1 MTGSGIIRAT
11 LGGKGSIGLDQGQSQ
26 RSKEKASAENQHWL
40 MTSAV
45 FPPRVLSSWE
55 KMSMTRMH
63 QQLSSRWF
71 GKLYGRGLGA
81 VRGNMAGIAVVALLA
96 ILVPLAAAQSTS
108 QLNGSVT
115 DPSGASV
122 AGAKIVLTESATG
135 FQRTATSNS
144 SGLYQFLDVPPGD
157 YKLEANAKGF
167 APFVASHLTL
177 VVKVPST
184 VPIRFQVAGT
194 QESVTVEGEAPL
206 INRTDASLGNVVES
220 NQISELPIADRN
232 VTYLLSLQPGVTY
245 LGIQSQSLQA
255 TDTRSGAV
263 NGVRSDQSNVELDG
277 IGVNDQNNGY
287 AFNSVLNVP
296 PDSVEEFRV
305 TTANSNADSGYSSGA
320 QVALVTKSGTNNF
333 HGTLYEYNR
342 NTIFSANDPFLKAS
356 QLESGES
363 NTRPKLLRNVFGASA
378 GGPILKNRFF
388 FFANYEGRRDAQGT
402 SVLDTVPSATLRTGD
417 LIYLC
422 ALNPDGSQNSQCSTG
437 NSTINGVSNVPNNY
451 YALGPQQ
458 IKQMDPEGIGVS
470 QAVLATVL
478 QQYPSPNENAGDGV
492 NILGYR
498 FASNADSS
506 YNTYITRLDYHITSN
521 GSESLFFRGQTQ
533 NFKEPQTQ
541 QFPGQPASTTILD
554 DSKGVTV
561 GLTSLLNP
569 RVIND
574 FHWGYVRQGYKD
586 AGISQYPGV
595 YLNGLTD
602 LTPFTRSITRFVP
615 VNQLSD
621 NLNWTRGNHNLQFGT
636 DLFIIRND
644 STSTQN
650 SFSDIQTNPVYL
662 NTGGIAYAGSPS
674 PLNPANNGYPAVDP
688 NFSPNYDGAI
698 AIAMGIFA
706 EGDGIY
712 NYSRNGTALAQGTP
726 ISRRF
731 AINDYEFF
739 GQDTWHVTPRLTL
752 TYGLRWVLDAPP
764 YETNGYQVAPCVE
777 AAGGGCS
784 NQNLADWFNDTAHL
798 MSQGQPANN
807 AGEVT
812 FVLGGPVNHGPS
824 LWNWDHKDFS
834 PRIAVAWAPDTGD
847 GRLAKI
853 LGHKDQFTIRGGY
866 SIVYDHFGIPVV
878 NSFDQHGSFG
888 LSTDLG
894 NPAGSVTV
902 SNAPRFTCLIP
913 GSSGQSC
920 LPTPCASLQNPGC
933 LFGPAPPGGPVT
945 PSNTAFAINW
955 GLDQS
960 VKTPYTHMF
969 NFSLQRQITSRS
981 SLQLA
986 YVGSVGHR
994 LPMQVDLAM
1003 PANPTDPAS
1012 GITYFQAAKMLS
1024 QQAAAGTDVNSIQP
1038 IPFFE
1043 NFFPGW
1049 AGMPEGNLSSQ
1060 SLSCA
1065 PGNYPANPT
1074 ATQAIYELW
1083 SCYLH
1088 NETLAL
1094 SKLDL
1099 PAAISELSPALP
1111 NSKFGPYTFFHDQFS
1126 SLYAWRNI
1134 GTSDYNAL
1142 QVTYNVRWGANLQGQ
1157 FNYTFSKSLDE
1168 ASAAQR
1174 IGPYEG
1180 TGGTGSDLNG
1190 GGIVIN
1196 AWQPLSLRGLSDFN
1210 AFHQLNA
1217 NLVYVLPF
1225 GKGQMLA
1232 SNAGSV
1238 LNYLIGGWHVSGVFR
1253 WTSGLPISVDNGP
1266 DWPTDWNIEGL
1277 AEPNGPAPVASNPK
1291 NAVVNGEDIGPDIF
1305 QNPAA
1310 AIQQYRPDWPGES
1323 GVRNN
1328 VIGDGM
1334 FDIDTGVSK
1343 NFSLGEQRRLEFS
1356 WQAFNTTNSV
1366 RYDVR
1371 GPINNEAQPSL
1382 GDNPSTFGL
1391 YTSTLT
1397 TPRFMQFALRLVF

>member
-1 MTGSGIIRAT
+1 MREMHRESSGSEFEGRYQTGGPRIRRNKRAIRIIA
-11 LGGKGSIGLDQGQSQ
+11 L
-26 RSKEKASAENQHWL
+26 
-40 MTSAV
+40 
-45 FPPRVLSSWE
+45 F
-55 KMSMTRMH
+55 
-63 QQLSSRWF
+63 
-71 GKLYGRGLGA
+71 
-81 VRGNMAGIAVVALLA
+81 ALL
-96 ILVPLAAAQSTS
+96 VPFAVAQSAS
-108 QLNGSVT
+108 QLNGNVT
-115 DPSGASV
+115 DPSGATV
-122 AGAKIVLTESATG
+122 AGAKITLTELATG
-135 FQRTATSNS
+135 LQRTTTSNA
-144 SGLYQFLDVPPGD
+144 SGLYQFLDLPPGN
-157 YKLEANAKGF
+157 YKLEANARGF
-167 APFVASHLTL
+167 APFVASNLTL
-177 VVKVPST
+177 VVKVPAT

-245 LGIQSQSLQA
+245 LGIQSQSLQD

-277 IGVNDQNNGY
+277 IQVNDQNNGY
-287 AFNSVLNVP
+287 AFFSVLNVP

-333 HGTLYEYNR
+333 HGSVYEYNR

-356 QLESGES
+356 QLESGGS
-363 NTRPKLLRNVFGASA
+363 NTAAKLLRNVFGASV

-402 SVLDTVPSATLRTGD
+402 SVLSFVPSASLRTGNVV
-417 LIYLC
+417 YLC
-422 ALNPDGSQNSQCSTG
+422 QDTTACPGG
-437 NSTINGVSNVPNNY
+437 TINGVTVQPGYNLLTPS
-451 YALGPQQ
+451 Q
-458 IKQMDPEGIGVS
+458 IKQMDPLGIGVS
-470 QAVLATVL
+470 QAVLTTVL
-478 QQYPSPNENAGDGV
+478 QQYPLPNENAGDGV

-506 YNTYITRLDYHITSN
+506 YNTYITRLDYHLTSN
-521 GSESLFFRGQTQ
+521 GSESLFFRGETQ
-533 NFKEPQTQ
+533 NFKQPQTQ
-541 QFPGQPASTTILD
+541 YFPGQPASTTLLD

-561 GLTSLLNP
+561 GLTSLLSP

-574 FHWGYVRQGYKD
+574 FHWGYIRQGTET
-586 AGISQYPGV
+586 GGLSRYPGV
-595 YLNGLTD
+595 FLNGLTD
-602 LTPFTRSITRFVP
+602 LTPFTRSLTRFVP
-615 VNQLSD
+615 ANQLSE
-621 NLNWTRGNHNLQFGT
+621 NLNWTHGNHTLQFGT

-644 STSTQN
+644 SSSTEN

-662 NTGGIAYAGSPS
+662 NTGGISNTPS
-674 PLNPANNGYPAVDP
+674 PLNPPNNINPATNQPYPSVNT
-688 NFSPNYDGAI
+688 NFGPNYDAAI

-712 NYSRNGTALAQGTP
+712 NFARNGTALAQGTP
-726 ISRRF
+726 INRRF
-731 AINDYEFF
+731 AINNYEFY

-752 TYGLRWVLDAPP
+752 TYGLRWILDAPP

-777 AAGGGCS
+777 ATRGGCT
-784 NQNLADWFNDTAHL
+784 NQNVADWFNDTRSL
-798 MSQGQPANN
+798 MNQGLPANN
-807 AGEVT
+807 AGEIT
-812 FVLGGPVNHGPS
+812 FTLGGPVNHGPG

-834 PRIAVAWAPDTGD
+834 PRIAAAWAPDTGD
-847 GRLAKI
+847 GRLAKL
-853 LGHKDQFTIRGGY
+853 LGHKDQFTVRAAY

-894 NPAGSVTV
+894 NPAGVVSV

-920 LPTPCASLQNPGC
+920 LPPPCPSLNDPGC
-933 LFGPAPPGGPVT
+933 LFGPTPSGTFPVT

-969 NFSLQRQITSRS
+969 NLSLQRQITSRS

-986 YVGSVGHR
+986 YVGSVGRR

-1003 PANPTDPAS
+1003 PADPRDPAS
-1012 GITYFQAAKMLS
+1012 GMTYFQAAKTLS
-1024 QQAAAGTDVNSIQP
+1024 QAAAANTDVNTLQP
-1038 IPFFE
+1038 VAFFE
-1043 NFFPGW
+1043 NFFPAW
-1049 AGMPEGNLSSQ
+1049 AGTSVQNALGQNNVTCATGNL
-1060 SLSCA
+1060 
-1065 PGNYPANPT
+1065 PANPT
-1074 ATQAIYELW
+1074 ATQNVYELW

-1088 NETLAL
+1088 NETFAL
-1094 SKLDL
+1094 FEMDL
-1099 PAAISELSPALP
+1099 PASITGLSPALP
-1111 NSKFGPYTFFHDQFS
+1111 NSKYGPYTFFHDQFS

-1134 GTSDYNAL
+1134 GTSAYNAL
-1142 QVTYNVRWGANLQGQ
+1142 QATYNVRLGANLQGQ

-1168 ASAAQR
+1168 ASAAER

-1217 NLVYVLPF
+1217 NLVYQLPF
-1225 GKGQMLA
+1225 GKGQRLA
-1232 SNAGSV
+1232 SNAGSL
-1238 LNYLIGGWHVSGVFR
+1238 LNNLIGGWHVSGVFR
-1253 WTSGLPISVDNGP
+1253 WTTGLPISVDNGP

-1277 AEPNGPAPVASNPK
+1277 AEPNGPAPAATNPK
-1291 NAVVNGEDIGPDIF
+1291 HAIVNGVDIGPDIF

-1310 AIQQYRPDWPGES
+1310 AITAFRPDWPGES

-1343 NFSLGEQRRLEFS
+1343 NFSFGEQRRLEFS
-1356 WQAFNTTNSV
+1356 WQAFNATNSV

-1371 GPINNEAQPSL
+1371 GPVGNEAQPSL
-1382 GDNPSTFGL
+1382 GDSPSTFGL

-1397 TPRFMQFALRLVF
+1397 TPRFMQFALRFVF

>member
-1 MTGSGIIRAT
+1 
-11 LGGKGSIGLDQGQSQ
+11 
-26 RSKEKASAENQHWL
+26 
-40 MTSAV
+40 
-45 FPPRVLSSWE
+45 
-55 KMSMTRMH
+55 MTRMH
-63 QQLSSRWF
+63 QQASGSGCDQCFNFSGRSV
-71 GKLYGRGLGA
+71 RGLTLA
-81 VRGNMAGIAVVALLA
+81 LA
-96 ILVPLAAAQSTS
+96 ILVLVPFATGQSTS
-108 QLNGSVT
+108 QLNGNVT

-122 AGAKIVLTESATG
+122 AGAKIVLTEIATG
-135 FQRTATSNS
+135 FQRTTSSNS
-144 SGLYQFLDVPPGD
+144 SGLYQFLDVPPGN
-157 YKLEANAKGF
+157 YKLRADAKGF
-167 APFVASHLTL
+167 ASFLAENVTL

-184 VPIRFQVAGT
+184 IPIRFQVAGT

-245 LGIQSQSLQA
+245 LGIQSQSLQG
-255 TDTRSGAV
+255 TDTRSGSV

-320 QVALVTKSGTNNF
+320 QVALVTKSGTNSF
-333 HGTLYEYNR
+333 HGTAYEYNR
-342 NTIFSANDPFLKAS
+342 NTIFSANDPFLKES
-356 QLESGES
+356 QLSSGES
-363 NTRPKLLRNVFGASA
+363 NTRPKLLRNVFGASV

-388 FFANYEGRRDAQGT
+388 FFANYEGRRDAEGT
-402 SVLDTVPSATLRTGD
+402 SVLDFVPSASLRAGN
-417 LIYLC
+417 LVYLC
-422 ALNPDGSQNSQCSTG
+422 RDSTACPG
-437 NSTINGVSNVPNNY
+437 GTINGVNVQPGYNLLTP
-451 YALGPQQ
+451 AQ
-458 IKQMDPEGIGVS
+458 IKQMDPDDIGISPGVMN
-470 QAVLATVL
+470 VLN
-478 QQYPSPNENAGDGV
+478 QYPLPNENAGDGV

-533 NFKEPQTQ
+533 NFKEPQQQ

-569 RVIND
+569 RLIND
-574 FHWGYVRQGYKD
+574 FHWGYVRQGTKT
-586 AGISQYPGV
+586 AGLSQDPGV

-621 NLNWTRGNHNLQFGT
+621 NMNWTRGNHNLQFGT

-662 NTGGIAYAGSPS
+662 NTGGISNTNS
-674 PLNPANNGYPAVDP
+674 PLDPANNGYPAVNT
-688 NFSPNYDGAI
+688 NFGPNYDGAI
-698 AIAMGIFA
+698 AIAMGLFA

-712 NYSRNGTALAQGTP
+712 NYTRSGAALAQGTP

-752 TYGLRWVLDAPP
+752 TYGLRWVLEAPP
-764 YETNGYQVAPCVE
+764 YETNGYQVAPCVQ

-812 FVLGGPVNHGPS
+812 FVLGGPVNHGPG

-834 PRIAVAWAPDTGD
+834 PRMAVAWAPDTGD

-902 SNAPRFTCLIP
+902 GNTFRFTCLTP

-920 LPTPCASLQNPGC
+920 LPTPCPSLQDAGC

-969 NFSLQRQITSRS
+969 NFSLQRQLSSRS

-986 YVGSVGHR
+986 YVGSVGRR

-1024 QQAAAGTDVNSIQP
+1024 EAAAVTNPATGAATPVSVTQIQP
-1038 IPFFE
+1038 IAFWE
-1043 NFFPGW
+1043 NMFPGW
-1049 AGMPEGNLSSQ
+1049 AGASTQNALAANGDLCNTPNGSPL
-1060 SLSCA
+1060 
-1065 PGNYPANPT
+1065 ANPT
-1074 ATQAIYELW
+1074 ATQNVYQLW
-1083 SCYLH
+1083 NCYVH

-1099 PAAISELSPALP
+1099 PAALASLTTPLP

-1142 QVTYNVRWGANLQGQ
+1142 QATYNVRWGANLQGQ

-1196 AWQPLSLRGLSDFN
+1196 AWQPLALRGLSDFN

-1217 NLVYVLPF
+1217 NLVYLLPF

-1238 LNYLIGGWHVSGVFR
+1238 LNELIGGWHVSGVFR

-1277 AEPNGPAPVASNPK
+1277 AEPNGPAPAATNPK
-1291 NAVVNGEDIGPDIF
+1291 NAIVSGQDIGPDIF

-1310 AIQQYRPDWPGES
+1310 AIQAYRNAWPGES

-1334 FDIDTGVSK
+1334 FDIDTGVAK
-1343 NFSLGEQRRLEFS
+1343 DFSFGEQRRLEFS

-1371 GPINNEAQPSL
+1371 GPVGNEAQPSI
-1382 GDNPSTFGL
+1382 GDSPSTFGL

-1397 TPRFMQFALRLVF
+1397 TPRFMQFALRFVF